1 MTNQPTRILF
11 TGYAPVHFVC
21 FLPFYQKLINEPNV
35 EIYVSGGL
43 REKQEDGNHKF
54 HLMAMYR
61 PFGIPAERMLTMT
74 EIANMDFD
82 ILFAS
87 NTKMLEP
94 RSVKTKIQVF
104 HDISFRNRAIRK
116 ENLGADYFFLAG
128 PYMKRNF
135 ANAGLLAENDPRG
148 LDMGFLKTDRLI
160 NGELNRDSL
169 LNSYGFDGSRQV
181 LLFAPTG
188 QKHCSMETMGMEFI
202 EKVKATG
209 KPKLLV
215 LKINTPA
222 LLTPSM

>member
-1 MTNQPTRILF
+1 
-11 TGYAPVHFVC
+11 
-21 FLPFYQKLINEPNV
+21 
-35 EIYVSGGL
+35 
-43 REKQEDGNHKF
+43 
-54 HLMAMYR
+54 
-61 PFGIPAERMLTMT
+61 
-74 EIANMDFD
+74 
-82 ILFAS
+82 
-87 NTKMLEP
+87 
-94 RSVKTKIQVF
+94 
-104 HDISFRNRAIRK
+104 
-116 ENLGADYFFLAG
+116 
-128 PYMKRNF
+128 
-135 ANAGLLAENDPRG
+135 
-148 LDMGFLKTDRLI
+148 MGFLKTDRLI